1 MTMKQ
6 KHTFKWKKD
15 KTTIVFKN
23 PDIVFKKNSNE
34 VLYFYYDVIL
44 KCYHVEKHFRV
55 NDFPKVIYLEEAID
69 YLLNLDKYNDM
80 FLIDDFKA
88 DGFERKTYYQQKLL
102 SDGFGID
109 YFMKFER
116 YDYEVSENECKA
128 KKTWSKYNL
137 LIGETI
143 NQYDDATS
151 DCFYIKNIEET
162 EMLKLKSIASEFI
175 QFAIKS
181 NLNNEI

>member
-1 MTMKQ
+1 MKQ

-15 KTTIVFKN
+15 KTTITFKN
-23 PDIVFKKNSNE
+23 PDITFKKDSNE
-34 VLYFYYDVIL
+34 IRHFYYDVIL
-44 KCYHVEKHFRV
+44 KCHHVEKHFRV

-69 YLLNLDKYNDM
+69 YLLNLDKDNEM
-80 FLIDDFKA
+80 FLIDNLKA
-88 DGFERKTYYQQKLL
+88 DDFERKTYYQQKLL

-116 YDYEVSENECKA
+116 YDYEVVENEDDK

-143 NQYDDATS
+143 NQYDDDTS
-151 DCFYIKNIEET
+151 DCFYIKNIEES

-181 NLNNEI
+181 NLNNEME